1 MTASLGLLMC
11 GADLGDMVKP
21 KRLCMIAVY
30 AMVTFSIIGFEI
42 LKFVQIPC
50 VLNACRIMMSVI
62 SFLMSLIGILILCS
76 SAAQLNV
83 RFNDLIKARL
93 VFACRKKNIFC
104 FSSSDEKRQIN
115 VLTVIKKRLF
125 ILNFP
130 RNVKEFATASQVLLD
145 RYLWLKKN
153 SGNILKFIKLS
164 SIMPIEFFV
173 LWTLV
178 SYT

>member
-1 MTASLGLLMC
+1 MC

-76 SAAQLNV
+76 SAALLNV

-93 VFACRKKNIFC
+93 VFACRKKNIFL
-104 FSSSDEKRQIN
+104 FF
-115 VLTVIKKRLF
+115 LLGWKKT
-125 ILNFP
+125 N
-130 RNVKEFATASQVLLD
+130 
-145 RYLWLKKN
+145 
-153 SGNILKFIKLS
+153 
-164 SIMPIEFFV
+164 
-173 LWTLV
+173 
-178 SYT
+178 